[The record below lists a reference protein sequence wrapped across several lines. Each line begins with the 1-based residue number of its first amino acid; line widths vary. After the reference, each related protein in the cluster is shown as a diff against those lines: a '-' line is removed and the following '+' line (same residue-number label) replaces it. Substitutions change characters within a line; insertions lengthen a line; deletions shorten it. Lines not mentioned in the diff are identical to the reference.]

1 MPGKHQAAV
10 LPSAGSPLSIIDRD
24 TPDPGPNEIL
34 IETKAIAVNPVD
46 YYQRDFGRPPT
57 PFYPAVLGE
66 DVAGLVVKL
75 GSNVSD
81 SPPPGSRVLAFASS
95 FYQNGSPDH
104 GAFQKKTL
112 ARSEG

>member
-10 LPSAGSPLSIIDRD
+10 LPSAGSSLSVVDRN
-24 TPDPGPNEIL
+24 TPEPGPDEVL

-57 PFYPAVLGE
+57 PIYPAVLGE
-66 DVAGLVVKL
+66 DVAGLVVKV

-81 SPPPGSRVLAFASS
+81 APPPGSRILAFASS

-104 GAFQKKTL
+104 GAF
-112 ARSEG
+112 